1 MVHFGRR
8 SQRNGEIATIDEGAS
23 RPGERGRGGFAALQ
37 FRNYRLYFGG
47 QIVSVIG
54 TWMQSTSEAWLVVD
68 RLHASPIQLS
78 LVPVCQFGPV
88 LMLGIPSGLL
98 SDRLPKRRILQ
109 FTQSMFALLALTMS
123 LLIFSNLVQLWHVY
137 LIALLYGITTA
148 IDQPARQAFVS
159 EMVERDVVMNAVS
172 LNSAVFNTGRVIGP
186 AVAGALLALFG
197 PAVCF
202 LINAISFVPVVGA
215 LTAMR
220 LKPHVARASGSAI
233 AGIREGLGY
242 IRHTPEI
249 RRTILLIGFIGTF
262 AVNYNVWVPLLAQDD
277 FKAGAGTYGL
287 LMSAMGIGS
296 LAGALSLAFFGG
308 RKPNRTRMLA
318 AAMGLGV
325 AEIGLGWVASVP
337 LSVHLGM
344 VALAVIGY
352 LSTSTMA
359 TANTIVQTTASD
371 EYRGRVM
378 AVYMT
383 VFTGTTPAGA
393 LAAGAVA
400 ENFGAPA
407 SVATGGAIAFLAAM
421 IIAWTTRPA
430 ITKAVKKVATVEARS
445 SGSNAD

>member
-1 MVHFGRR
+1 MVHFGVPWRR
-8 SQRNGEIATIDEGAS
+8 DHHADDAP
-23 RPGERGRGGFAALQ
+23 RPGEGKADGFAAFK
-37 FRNYRLYFGG
+37 FRNYRLYFSG

-68 RLHASPIQLS
+68 KLHASPIQLS

-109 FTQSMFALLALTMS
+109 CTQTMFGLLALTMS
-123 LLIFSNLVQLWHVY
+123 LLIFSDRVQLWHVY
-137 LIALLYGITTA
+137 MVAVLFGITTA

-159 EMVERDVVMNAVS
+159 EMVDKDAVMNAVS
-172 LNSAVFNTGRVIGP
+172 LNSAVFNTGRVVGP

-202 LINAISFVPVVGA
+202 LINAISFIPVIAA

-220 LKPHVARASGSAI
+220 LKPHVRRVSGSAL

-242 IRHTPEI
+242 IRNTPEI
-249 RRTILLIGFIGTF
+249 ARTILLIGFIGTF
-262 AVNYNVWVPLLAQDD
+262 AVNFNIWVPLLAKGD
-277 FKAGAGTYGL
+277 FDAGAGTYGL
-287 LMSAMGIGS
+287 LMSSMGVGS

-308 RKPNRTRMLA
+308 RKPNRRRMLI
-318 AAMGLGV
+318 AAMGLGIAEV
-325 AEIGLGWVASVP
+325 ALAAIAEVP
-337 LSVHLGM
+337 LSVHIGM
-344 VALAVIGY
+344 VALAVIGF
-352 LSTSTMA
+352 LSSNTMA

-371 EYRGRVM
+371 QYRGRVM

-393 LAAGAVA
+393 LAAGTIA

-407 SVATGGAIAFLAAM
+407 SVAVGGAIAFLAAAL
-421 IIAWTTRPA
+421 IAWLTRSPRKE
-430 ITKAVKKVATVEARS
+430 TNTVMARAQ

>member
-1 MVHFGRR
+1 MVHFGWHGRHGGDKTVDP
-8 SQRNGEIATIDEGAS
+8 SS
-23 RPGERGRGGFAALQ
+23 PRPGEGGHNGFAAFK

-68 RLHASPIQLS
+68 KLHASPLQLS

-109 FTQSMFALLALTMS
+109 FTQTMFALLALSMS
-123 LLIFSNLVQLWHVY
+123 LLIFSNLVQLWQVY
-137 LIALLYGITTA
+137 LVALLFGVTTA

-159 EMVERDVVMNAVS
+159 EMVDRDAVMNAVS
-172 LNSAVFNTGRVIGP
+172 LNSAVFNTGRVVGP
-186 AVAGALLALFG
+186 AVAGGLLALFG

-202 LINAISFVPVVGA
+202 LINAISFIPVVAA
-215 LTAMR
+215 LTAMH
-220 LKPHVARASGSAI
+220 LQPHVRRISGSAVS
-233 AGIREGLGY
+233 GIREGLGY
-242 IRHTPEI
+242 IRRTPEI
-249 RRTILLIGFIGTF
+249 ARTILLIGFVGTF
-262 AVNYNVWVPLLAQDD
+262 AVNFNIWVPLLAQQD

-287 LMSAMGIGS
+287 LMSSMGVGS

-308 RKPNRTRMLA
+308 RRPNRNRMLA
-318 AAMGLGV
+318 AAMGLGIAEV
-325 AEIGLGWVASVP
+325 ALGWVASVP
-337 LSVHLGM
+337 LSVHIGM
-344 VALAVIGY
+344 VALAAIGF
-352 LSTSTMA
+352 LSSNTMA

-371 EYRGRVM
+371 QYRGRVM

-393 LAAGAVA
+393 LAAGAIA

-407 SVATGGAIAFLAAM
+407 SVAAGGAIAFLAAVV
-421 IIAWTTRPA
+421 IAWTTRSVISDGIKSVA
-430 ITKAVKKVATVEARS
+430 KVQTRS